1 MKPSTSY
8 HTQHAPLGAFAS
20 FTVGRH
26 GARGGFGQSL
36 SGPAQQ
42 NVVVGYRPAGESTWR
57 LLPFFDPGPQ
67 RGAEA
72 FTGESGTTAPPSRR
86 ALASEEFTRD
96 LNWASDVWRSG
107 SFTFGLATP
116 WDRTPDPARSNKVTQ
131 QAAFAPCIYGWIEFD
146 NHAGSG
152 PVELVF
158 GIGDSAH
165 PWRPLNDTAAD
176 LVGFAHTHTLGYA
189 TRPSPEVEARQA
201 FAFEQPAFRDH
212 RGLHLLGPENALV
225 FQVPT
230 GARRRF
236 PLALGFYQGG
246 QVTSGL
252 TARFH
257 YTSLFRDLEEV
268 LRYGLAA
275 HRRRLQ
281 LAARRDAALARS
293 SLSADQRWLI
303 AQATHSYFGSTE
315 LLRRSRQPLW
325 IVNEGEYRMLN
336 TFDLTVDHLFFELAW
351 FPWAV
356 RDTLVLFRRRYAY
369 RDTVHG
375 PEGRRAAGGISFTHD
390 MGVSNHFTPPGRSS
404 YECRD
409 LHGCFSHMAMEQ
421 LVNWICCAV
430 TYARHTG
437 DLAWLRREAATLR
450 ACARSLERRDDPDP
464 QRRDGLLKWDSDRCG
479 PKGSEITTYD
489 SLDVS
494 LGQARLNLY
503 LQVKALAAWWLLEEA
518 WAALGDRR
526 EAKRARA
533 SADLLARTLEAKYD
547 DQLAAFP
554 AVFEGGNRSII
565 LPAIEGLVFL
575 LHLGREHLLRRR
587 YPALLARLE
596 EHLRTAL
603 QPGICLDATSGAWK
617 ISSTSTNT
625 WFSKI
630 ALAQHVARR
639 LFPHAMSPAA
649 RSADRVHADFQ
660 RGPLLGGH
668 AMVDQFHSATSQ
680 PLGSLYYPRG
690 VTSVLWLSERPSS
703 TP

>member
-1 MKPSTSY
+1 MTPSTSY

-20 FTVGRH
+20 FTIGRH

-36 SGPAQQ
+36 SGPAHQ
-42 NVVVGYRPAGESTWR
+42 NVLVGYRPAGESTWR
-57 LLPFFDPGPQ
+57 LLPFFDAGPQ

-72 FTGESGTTAPPSRR
+72 FTGEAGANAAPSRR
-86 ALASEEFTRD
+86 ALGAEEFTRE
-96 LNWASDVWRSG
+96 LGWASDVWRSG

-116 WDRTPDPARSNKVTQ
+116 WDRTPDPARAPRAAQ
-131 QAAFAPCIYGWIEFD
+131 RAAFAPCVAGWIEFD
-146 NHAGSG
+146 NRTGRA

-158 GIGDSAH
+158 GIGDSSH
-165 PWRPLNDTAAD
+165 PWRPLAETAAD
-176 LVGFAHTHTLGYA
+176 LAGFAHTHLFGYA
-189 TRPSPEVEARQA
+189 TRPGPDVEPRQA
-201 FAFEQPAFRDH
+201 FAFEDPKFRDH

-225 FQVPT
+225 FRVQA
-230 GARRRF
+230 GSRRRF
-236 PLALGFYQGG
+236 PLILGFHQAGP
-246 QVTSGL
+246 VTSGL
-252 TARFH
+252 STRFH
-257 YTSLFRDLEEV
+257 YTSLFRDLEDV
-268 LRYGLAA
+268 LRHGLADHA
-275 HRRRLQ
+275 RRLRT
-281 LAARRDAALARS
+281 AVRRDATLARS
-293 SLSADQRWLI
+293 PLSSDQRWLV

-315 LLRRSRQPLW
+315 LLRRGGRPLW

-351 FPWAV
+351 LPWAV

-369 RDTVHG
+369 RDTLHG

-421 LVNWICCAV
+421 LVNWVCCAV
-430 TYARHTG
+430 TYALHTD
-437 DLAWLRREAATLR
+437 DLEWLRREGATLR

-464 QRRDGLLKWDSDRCG
+464 ARRDGLLKWDSDRCG
-479 PKGSEITTYD
+479 PQGSEITTYD

-503 LQVKALAAWWLLEEA
+503 LQIKALAAWWLLEEA
-518 WAALGDRR
+518 LGALGDRDG
-526 EAKRARA
+526 AARARA
-533 SADLLARTLEAKYD
+533 SADRLARTLEAKYD
-547 DQLAAFP
+547 PGLGAFP
-554 AVFEGGNRSII
+554 AVFEGGNRSVI

-575 LHLGREHLLRRR
+575 LHLGRERALRRR

-596 EHLRTAL
+596 NHLRTAL
-603 QPGICLDATSGAWK
+603 QPGVCLDATSGAWK

-639 LFPHAMSPAA
+639 LFPDALSPAA
-649 RSADRVHADFQ
+649 RDADRVHADFQ
-660 RGPLLGGH
+660 RGPHLGAH
-668 AMVDQFHSATSQ
+668 AMVDQFHSATGQ

-690 VTSVLWLSERPSS
+690 VTSALWLKERPAP